1 MRTLKGKET
10 GPWFVNKRTGE
21 LPERASGLCSGEL
34 AAFWNRKWWGFSL
47 NKSMRKNG
55 LGIFFLKMCSFPGV
69 PSSEAYGSINQGS
82 GNNDFPCDFSDF

>member
-34 AAFWNRKWWGFSL
+34 AAFWNKKWWGFSL

-55 LGIFFLKMCSFPGV
+55 LGMVFLNVFFSWSAFK
-69 PSSEAYGSINQGS
+69 
-82 GNNDFPCDFSDF
+82 

>member
-1 MRTLKGKET
+1 MSGGGGGGNSWGRDFTEAVVRKEQNPQVRTLKGKET

-34 AAFWNRKWWGFSL
+34 AAFWNKKWWGFSL

-55 LGIFFLKMCSFPGV
+55 LGIFF
-69 PSSEAYGSINQGS
+69 
-82 GNNDFPCDFSDF
+82 